1 MQDTTVACDKEAKMS
16 KITIALLAIAL
27 SVPALAFAQSSS
39 NSQDSTQVQQE
50 QANQAAMNNVD
61 GMNTS
66 AHKTMTGMVTD
77 NGRRFTSDNV
87 SYQVKNPDT
96 LKNYDNQNVTVTVQF
111 ITSKNM
117 IKVHKVTPAQ

>member
-1 MQDTTVACDKEAKMS
+1 MNKVTT
-16 KITIALLAIAL
+16 ALLAIAL
-27 SVPALAFAQSSS
+27 SLPALAMAQSSS
-39 NSQDSTQVQQE
+39 NSQDSSQVKQE

-87 SYQVKNPDT
+87 SYQVSNPGS
-96 LKNYDNQNVTVTVQF
+96 LKNYDNQNVTVKVQF
-111 ITSKNM
+111 NTTKNT
-117 IKVHKVTPAQ
+117 IKIDKVNPAQ